1 MNRNGIWKSYDYNGN
16 LIFESEYKNDKR
28 NGNYKLYVNGKLII
42 DYEYLDNEIVKGKNM
57 I

>member
-1 MNRNGIWKSYDYNGN
+1 MNRNGIWKSYDYNCN